1 MESRFISAVAFYG
14 PKTGRLRELLTGV
27 QALIAEHVGGDFRP
41 YTLDQVHATLIA
53 LNGVR
58 AGGTIVNEYL
68 LEHAGEEREMD
79 LPRVM
84 DILARRFATP
94 LRVRIGGF
102 RPGQAIP
109 FTSRGQHVAERSFSV
124 QGEAFVLVGWPAE
137 PPAGAGRPLDDLRR
151 EMNAAGV
158 LHRYHARPGDV
169 DNDLHLVV
177 GHQDGAPA
185 AALARATA
193 AVRDKLAADPAD
205 LAIALSDVTIVAAD
219 SHTLAPPLY
228 VSGVP
233 LRRPRCSRWCRD
245 RAGQSSFMTSV
256 AAAGSRL
263 ASATRAAFSAF
274 ARPASAL
281 ARPAFAASLPDAPG
295 LHAEERADDRPDDGR
310 HRPDH
315 RGHIRGRAE
324 LRYGDADHHSQQGE
338 RRHDQPGSVPDPGH
352 VDTRGRFLDGSLS
365 RILGRNRNRS
375 RSRSGQ
381 GRLSHGYAPALPAE
395 CSCLGR
401 GSAGRS

>member
-1 MESRFISAVAFYG
+1 MGSRFISAVAFYG

-27 QALIAEHVGGDFRP
+27 QAQIAEHVGNDFRP

-68 LEHAGEEREMD
+68 LEHAGERREMD

-102 RPGQAIP
+102 RPGQAVP

-124 QGEAFVLVGWPAE
+124 QGQAFVLVGWPAE
-137 PPAGAGRPLDDLRR
+137 SLAGAGRPLDDLRR

-177 GHQDGAPA
+177 GHQAGAPA

-219 SHTLAPPLY
+219 SHTLAPPVY
-228 VSGVP
+228 VSGIP
-233 LRRPRCSRWCRD
+233 
-245 RAGQSSFMTSV
+245 
-256 AAAGSRL
+256 AAAADVL
-263 ASATRAAFSAF
+263 A
-274 ARPASAL
+274 L
-281 ARPAFAASLPDAPG
+281 
-295 LHAEERADDRPDDGR
+295 
-310 HRPDH
+310 
-315 RGHIRGRAE
+315 
-324 LRYGDADHHSQQGE
+324 
-338 RRHDQPGSVPDPGH
+338 VP
-352 VDTRGRFLDGSLS
+352 
-365 RILGRNRNRS
+365 
-375 RSRSGQ
+375 
-381 GRLSHGYAPALPAE
+381 
-395 CSCLGR
+395 
-401 GSAGRS
+401 

>member
-1 MESRFISAVAFYG
+1 MGSRFISAVAFYG

-27 QALIAEHVGGDFRP
+27 QAQIVEHVGNDFRP

-68 LEHAGEEREMD
+68 LEHAGERREMD

-102 RPGQAIP
+102 RPGQAVP

-124 QGEAFVLVGWPAE
+124 QGEAFVLMGWPAE
-137 PPAGAGRPLDDLRR
+137 SLAGAGRPLDDLRR

-177 GHQDGAPA
+177 GHQAGAPA

-219 SHTLAPPLY
+219 SHTLAPPVY
-228 VSGVP
+228 VSGIP
-233 LRRPRCSRWCRD
+233 
-245 RAGQSSFMTSV
+245 
-256 AAAGSRL
+256 AAAADVL
-263 ASATRAAFSAF
+263 A
-274 ARPASAL
+274 L
-281 ARPAFAASLPDAPG
+281 
-295 LHAEERADDRPDDGR
+295 
-310 HRPDH
+310 
-315 RGHIRGRAE
+315 
-324 LRYGDADHHSQQGE
+324 
-338 RRHDQPGSVPDPGH
+338 VP
-352 VDTRGRFLDGSLS
+352 
-365 RILGRNRNRS
+365 
-375 RSRSGQ
+375 
-381 GRLSHGYAPALPAE
+381 
-395 CSCLGR
+395 
-401 GSAGRS
+401 

>member
-27 QALIAEHVGGDFRP
+27 QAQIAEHVGNDFRP

-68 LEHAGEEREMD
+68 LEHAGERREMD

-102 RPGQAIP
+102 RPGQAVP

-137 PPAGAGRPLDDLRR
+137 SLAGAGRPLDDLRR

-177 GHQDGAPA
+177 GHQAGAPA

-205 LAIALSDVTIVAAD
+205 LAIALSDVTIIAAD
-219 SHTLAPPLY
+219 SHTLAPPVY
-228 VSGVP
+228 VSGIP
-233 LRRPRCSRWCRD
+233 
-245 RAGQSSFMTSV
+245 
-256 AAAGSRL
+256 AAAAEVL
-263 ASATRAAFSAF
+263 A
-274 ARPASAL
+274 L
-281 ARPAFAASLPDAPG
+281 
-295 LHAEERADDRPDDGR
+295 
-310 HRPDH
+310 
-315 RGHIRGRAE
+315 
-324 LRYGDADHHSQQGE
+324 
-338 RRHDQPGSVPDPGH
+338 VP
-352 VDTRGRFLDGSLS
+352 
-365 RILGRNRNRS
+365 
-375 RSRSGQ
+375 
-381 GRLSHGYAPALPAE
+381 
-395 CSCLGR
+395 
-401 GSAGRS
+401 

>member
-27 QALIAEHVGGDFRP
+27 QALIAEHVGNDFRP

-68 LEHAGEEREMD
+68 LEHAGERREMD

-102 RPGQAIP
+102 RPGQAVP

-124 QGEAFVLVGWPAE
+124 QGQAFVLVGWPDE
-137 PPAGAGRPLDDLRR
+137 SLAGAGRPLDDLRR

-177 GHQDGAPA
+177 GHQAGAPA

-219 SHTLAPPLY
+219 SHTLAPPVY
-228 VSGVP
+228 VSGIP
-233 LRRPRCSRWCRD
+233 
-245 RAGQSSFMTSV
+245 AV
-256 AAAGSRL
+256 AADVL
-263 ASATRAAFSAF
+263 A
-274 ARPASAL
+274 L
-281 ARPAFAASLPDAPG
+281 
-295 LHAEERADDRPDDGR
+295 
-310 HRPDH
+310 
-315 RGHIRGRAE
+315 
-324 LRYGDADHHSQQGE
+324 
-338 RRHDQPGSVPDPGH
+338 VP
-352 VDTRGRFLDGSLS
+352 
-365 RILGRNRNRS
+365 
-375 RSRSGQ
+375 
-381 GRLSHGYAPALPAE
+381 
-395 CSCLGR
+395 
-401 GSAGRS
+401 

>member
-1 MESRFISAVAFYG
+1 MGSRFISAVAFYG

-27 QALIAEHVGGDFRP
+27 QAQIAEHVGNDFRP

-68 LEHAGEEREMD
+68 LEHAGERREMD

-102 RPGQAIP
+102 RPGQPVP

-124 QGEAFVLVGWPAE
+124 QGEAFVLMGWPAE
-137 PPAGAGRPLDDLRR
+137 SLAGAGRPLDDLRR

-177 GHQDGAPA
+177 GHQAGAPA

-193 AVRDKLAADPAD
+193 AVRDKLAADPAN

-219 SHTLAPPLY
+219 SHTLAPPVY
-228 VSGVP
+228 VSGIP
-233 LRRPRCSRWCRD
+233 
-245 RAGQSSFMTSV
+245 
-256 AAAGSRL
+256 AAAADVL
-263 ASATRAAFSAF
+263 A
-274 ARPASAL
+274 L
-281 ARPAFAASLPDAPG
+281 
-295 LHAEERADDRPDDGR
+295 
-310 HRPDH
+310 
-315 RGHIRGRAE
+315 
-324 LRYGDADHHSQQGE
+324 
-338 RRHDQPGSVPDPGH
+338 VP
-352 VDTRGRFLDGSLS
+352 
-365 RILGRNRNRS
+365 
-375 RSRSGQ
+375 
-381 GRLSHGYAPALPAE
+381 
-395 CSCLGR
+395 
-401 GSAGRS
+401 

>member
-27 QALIAEHVGGDFRP
+27 QAQIAEHVGNDFRP

-68 LEHAGEEREMD
+68 LEHAGERREMD

-102 RPGQAIP
+102 RPGQAVP
-109 FTSRGQHVAERSFSV
+109 FTSRGQHLAERSFSV

-137 PPAGAGRPLDDLRR
+137 SLAGAGRPLDDLRR

-177 GHQDGAPA
+177 GHQAGAPA

-219 SHTLAPPLY
+219 SHTLAPPVF
-228 VSGVP
+228 VSGIP
-233 LRRPRCSRWCRD
+233 
-245 RAGQSSFMTSV
+245 
-256 AAAGSRL
+256 AAAADVL
-263 ASATRAAFSAF
+263 ALVR
-274 ARPASAL
+274 
-281 ARPAFAASLPDAPG
+281 
-295 LHAEERADDRPDDGR
+295 
-310 HRPDH
+310 
-315 RGHIRGRAE
+315 
-324 LRYGDADHHSQQGE
+324 
-338 RRHDQPGSVPDPGH
+338 
-352 VDTRGRFLDGSLS
+352 
-365 RILGRNRNRS
+365 
-375 RSRSGQ
+375 
-381 GRLSHGYAPALPAE
+381 
-395 CSCLGR
+395 
-401 GSAGRS
+401 

>member
-1 MESRFISAVAFYG
+1 MSGQSRFISAVAFYG

-27 QALIAEHVGGDFRP
+27 QALIAEHLGGDFRP
-41 YTLDQVHATLIA
+41 YALDQVHATLIA

-68 LEHAGEEREMD
+68 LEHAGERREMD

-137 PPAGAGRPLDDLRR
+137 SLAGAGRPLDDLRR

-233 LRRPRCSRWCRD
+233 
-245 RAGQSSFMTSV
+245 
-256 AAAGSRL
+256 AAAAEVL
-263 ASATRAAFSAF
+263 A
-274 ARPASAL
+274 L
-281 ARPAFAASLPDAPG
+281 
-295 LHAEERADDRPDDGR
+295 
-310 HRPDH
+310 
-315 RGHIRGRAE
+315 
-324 LRYGDADHHSQQGE
+324 
-338 RRHDQPGSVPDPGH
+338 VP
-352 VDTRGRFLDGSLS
+352 
-365 RILGRNRNRS
+365 
-375 RSRSGQ
+375 
-381 GRLSHGYAPALPAE
+381 
-395 CSCLGR
+395 
-401 GSAGRS
+401 

>member
-1 MESRFISAVAFYG
+1 MGSRFISAVAFYG

-27 QALIAEHVGGDFRP
+27 QAQIAEHVGNDFRP

-68 LEHAGEEREMD
+68 LEHAGERREMD

-102 RPGQAIP
+102 RPGQAVP

-124 QGEAFVLVGWPAE
+124 QGQAFVLVGWPAE
-137 PPAGAGRPLDDLRR
+137 SLAGAGRPLDDLRR

-158 LHRYHARPGDV
+158 LHRYHTRPGDV

-177 GHQDGAPA
+177 GHQAGAPA

-219 SHTLAPPLY
+219 SHTLAPPVY
-228 VSGVP
+228 VSGIP
-233 LRRPRCSRWCRD
+233 
-245 RAGQSSFMTSV
+245 
-256 AAAGSRL
+256 AAAADVL
-263 ASATRAAFSAF
+263 A
-274 ARPASAL
+274 L
-281 ARPAFAASLPDAPG
+281 
-295 LHAEERADDRPDDGR
+295 
-310 HRPDH
+310 
-315 RGHIRGRAE
+315 
-324 LRYGDADHHSQQGE
+324 
-338 RRHDQPGSVPDPGH
+338 VP
-352 VDTRGRFLDGSLS
+352 
-365 RILGRNRNRS
+365 
-375 RSRSGQ
+375 
-381 GRLSHGYAPALPAE
+381 
-395 CSCLGR
+395 
-401 GSAGRS
+401 